1 MKMSAGTYAKSI
13 LAAEDARVDAGYP
26 LKPLLY
32 EAALDRFDSLDLRD
46 TISCSKWP
54 CLDAD
59 AMEGNLFNDSL
70 PSLSFAYLLRAEK
83 TPLLSDSAYS

>member
-1 MKMSAGTYAKSI
+1 MKMSAGTWAKSI
-13 LAAEDARVDAGYP
+13 LAAEDARVDAGYL
-26 LKPLLY
+26 LKPLFY
-32 EAALDRFDSLDLRD
+32 EVALDKFDCLDLWD

-59 AMEGNLFNDSL
+59 AIEGNLFNDSL
-70 PSLSFAYLLRAEK
+70 SSLSFVYLLRAEK

>member
-13 LAAEDARVDAGYP
+13 LAADDARVDAGYL
-26 LKPLLY
+26 LKPLCY
-32 EAALDRFDSLDLRD
+32 EAALDKLESLDLWD

-59 AMEGNLFNDSL
+59 AIEGNLFKL
-70 PSLSFAYLLRAEK
+70 PSLSLAYLLCAEK
-83 TPLLSDSAYS
+83 TPLLSD

>member
-1 MKMSAGTYAKSI
+1 MKMSAGTCAKSI
-13 LAAEDARVDAGYP
+13 LAAEDARVDAGYL
-26 LKPLLY
+26 LKPLFY
-32 EAALDRFDSLDLRD
+32 DVALDKFESLDLRD

-59 AMEGNLFNDSL
+59 AIEGNLFNDSL
-70 PSLSFAYLLRAEK
+70 SSLSFVYLLRAEK